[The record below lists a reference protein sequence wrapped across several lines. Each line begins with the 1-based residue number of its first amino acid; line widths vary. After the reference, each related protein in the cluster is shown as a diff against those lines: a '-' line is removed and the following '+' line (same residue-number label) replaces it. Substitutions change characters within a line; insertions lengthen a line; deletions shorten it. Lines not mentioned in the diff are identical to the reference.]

1 MLPHE
6 LEILAQRH
14 VPGEGEPHL
23 QLLGSGLANE
33 TYRVLRGGSAYALRV
48 AANPRSL
55 GVDRQWEARV
65 LENAA
70 AAALAPPLV
79 YCDPILGILISR
91 WVEGRQWNAEDVRR
105 PLNVGRMADLI
116 RRVHALAL
124 PAPTRVMTPAGW
136 IDYYA
141 EGASHIAA
149 ALRGAAR
156 EQLAELAALPCADPV
171 MCHSDLHTLNLIDSG
186 RSLILLDWEYAHAAD
201 PMWDL
206 AAWSANNDL
215 ELELHHDLLAAYA
228 GRLPTQGEQQRLRRL
243 GWLYDYVCLLWS
255 QLYLNLRSGGR
266 QDGAGR
272 EGGAGSEGEAA
283 GEGEAAR
290 EGVAARARLLAA
302 RLDASK

>member
-1 MLPHE
+1 MRPHE
-6 LEILAQRH
+6 LELLAQRH
-14 VPGEGEPHL
+14 VPGEGELHV

-33 TYRVLRGGSAYALRV
+33 TYRVLRGGSVYALRV

-79 YCDPILGILISR
+79 YSDPILGILISR

-105 PLNVGRMADLI
+105 PVNVVRMADLI
-116 RRVHALAL
+116 RRVHTLAL
-124 PAPTRVMTPAGW
+124 PAPARVMSPAGW

-149 ALRGAAR
+149 GLRGAAG

-215 ELELHHDLLAAYA
+215 EPEPQRDLLAAYM
-228 GRLPTQGEQQRLRRL
+228 GRPPTQGEQQRLRRL
-243 GWLYDYVCLLWS
+243 GWL
-255 QLYLNLRSGGR
+255 
-266 QDGAGR
+266 
-272 EGGAGSEGEAA
+272 
-283 GEGEAAR
+283 
-290 EGVAARARLLAA
+290 
-302 RLDASK
+302 

>member
-6 LEILAQRH
+6 LQILAQRH
-14 VPGEGEPHL
+14 VPGEGEPQL

-55 GVDRQWEARV
+55 GVDRRWEARV

-70 AAALAPPLV
+70 AADLAPPLV

-91 WVEGRQWNAEDVRR
+91 WVEGRQWNAKDVRR
-105 PLNVGRMADLI
+105 PLNVVRMADLI

-124 PAPTRVMTPAGW
+124 PAPARVMSPVGW
-136 IDYYA
+136 IEYYA
-141 EGASHIAA
+141 AGASHIAA
-149 ALRGAAR
+149 GLRGAAG

-215 ELELHHDLLAAYA
+215 ELDLQHDLLAAYA
-228 GRLPTQGEQQRLRRL
+228 GRPPIQGEQQRLRRL
-243 GWLYDYVCLLWS
+243 VWLYDYVCLLWS
-255 QLYLNLRSGGR
+255 QLYLNLRSDGR
-266 QDGAGR
+266 QQGAAP
-272 EGGAGSEGEAA
+272 EGGTVR
-283 GEGEAAR
+283 EGEAAR

>member
-1 MLPHE
+1 MRPHE

-14 VPGEGEPHL
+14 VPGEGEVQL
-23 QLLGSGLANE
+23 QLLGTGLANE

-70 AAALAPPLV
+70 AADLAPPLV
-79 YCDPILGILISR
+79 YCDPNLGILISP

-105 PLNVGRMADLI
+105 PLNVVRMADLI

-124 PAPTRVMTPAGW
+124 PAPARVMSPAGW

-141 EGASHIAA
+141 GGASHIAA
-149 ALRGAAR
+149 DLRGAAG
-156 EQLAELAALPCADPV
+156 EQLAGLAALPCTDPV

-215 ELELHHDLLAAYA
+215 ERELQHDLLAAYA
-228 GRLPTQGEQQRLRRL
+228 GRLPTQAEQQRLRRL

-255 QLYLNLRSGGR
+255 QLYLNLRSDGR
-266 QDGAGR
+266 QQGA
-272 EGGAGSEGEAA
+272 APEGEALR
-283 GEGEAAR
+283 EGEAVR

>member
-1 MLPHE
+1 MRPHE
-6 LEILAQRH
+6 LELLAQRH
-14 VPGEGEPHL
+14 VPGEGELHV

-33 TYRVLRGGSAYALRV
+33 TYRVLRGGSVYALRV

-79 YCDPILGILISR
+79 YSDPILGILISR

-105 PLNVGRMADLI
+105 PVNVVRMADLI
-116 RRVHALAL
+116 RRVHTLAL
-124 PAPTRVMTPAGW
+124 PAPARVMSPAGW

-149 ALRGAAR
+149 GLRGAAG

-215 ELELHHDLLAAYA
+215 EPEPQRDLLAAYM
-228 GRLPTQGEQQRLRRL
+228 GRPPTQGEQQRLRRL

-255 QLYLNLRSGGR
+255 QLYLNLRSDAR
-266 QDGAGR
+266 QDG
-272 EGGAGSEGEAA
+272 
-283 GEGEAAR
+283 AAR

>member
-1 MLPHE
+1 MRPHE
-6 LEILAQRH
+6 LELLAQRH
-14 VPGEGEPHL
+14 VPGEGELHV

-33 TYRVLRGGSAYALRV
+33 TYRVLRGGSVYALRV

-70 AAALAPPLV
+70 AADLAPPLV
-79 YCDPILGILISR
+79 YSDPILGILISR

-105 PLNVGRMADLI
+105 PVNVVRMADLI
-116 RRVHALAL
+116 RRVHTLAL
-124 PAPTRVMTPAGW
+124 PAPARVMSPAGW

-149 ALRGAAR
+149 GLRGAAG

-215 ELELHHDLLAAYA
+215 EPEPQRDLLAAYM
-228 GRLPTQGEQQRLRRL
+228 GRPPTQGEQQRLRRL

-255 QLYLNLRSGGR
+255 QLYLNLRSDAR
-266 QDGAGR
+266 QDG
-272 EGGAGSEGEAA
+272 
-283 GEGEAAR
+283 AAR

>member
-1 MLPHE
+1 MRPHE
-6 LEILAQRH
+6 LELLAQRH
-14 VPGEGEPHL
+14 VPGEGELHV

-33 TYRVLRGGSAYALRV
+33 TYRVLRGGSVYALRV

-70 AAALAPPLV
+70 AADLAPPLV
-79 YCDPILGILISR
+79 YSDPILGILISR

-105 PLNVGRMADLI
+105 PVNVVRMADLI
-116 RRVHALAL
+116 RRVHTLAL
-124 PAPTRVMTPAGW
+124 PAPARVMSPAGW

-149 ALRGAAR
+149 GLRGAAG

-215 ELELHHDLLAAYA
+215 EPEPQRDLLAAYM
-228 GRLPTQGEQQRLRRL
+228 GRPPTQGEQQRLRRL

-255 QLYLNLRSGGR
+255 QLYLNLRRDAR
-266 QDGAGR
+266 QDG
-272 EGGAGSEGEAA
+272 
-283 GEGEAAR
+283 AAR

>member
-1 MLPHE
+1 MRPHE
-6 LEILAQRH
+6 LELLAQRH
-14 VPGEGEPHL
+14 VPGEGELHV

-33 TYRVLRGGSAYALRV
+33 TYRVLRGGSVYALRV

-79 YCDPILGILISR
+79 YSDPILGILISR

-105 PLNVGRMADLI
+105 PVNVVRMADLI
-116 RRVHALAL
+116 RRVHTLAL
-124 PAPTRVMTPAGW
+124 PVPARVMSPAGW

-149 ALRGAAR
+149 GLRGAAG

-215 ELELHHDLLAAYA
+215 EPEPQRDLLAAYM
-228 GRLPTQGEQQRLRRL
+228 GRPPTQGEQQRLRRL

-255 QLYLNLRSGGR
+255 QLYLNLRSDAR
-266 QDGAGR
+266 QDG
-272 EGGAGSEGEAA
+272 
-283 GEGEAAR
+283 AAR